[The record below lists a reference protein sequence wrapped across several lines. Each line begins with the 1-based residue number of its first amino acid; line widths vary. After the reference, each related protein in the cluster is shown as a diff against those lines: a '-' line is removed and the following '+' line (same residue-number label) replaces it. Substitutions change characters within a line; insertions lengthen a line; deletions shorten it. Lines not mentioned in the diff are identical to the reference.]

1 MLNSDPELECGRR
14 IAKYFENYGIFNQI
28 QLTLRGTL
36 PDSVPLTPIGL
47 NGGRLA
53 EAIEDMICEED
64 GDRMFG
70 SMYIGR
76 YIRAYRLGFRYF
88 CECSVKDK
96 GEFECPDDTAGD

>member
-1 MLNSDPELECGRR
+1 MIQNLECGRR
-14 IAKYFENYGIFNQI
+14 IAKYFENYGIFQPNT
-28 QLTLRGTL
+28 LTLRGTL

-70 SMYIGR
+70 SMYMDDIF
-76 YIRAYRLGFRYF
+76 RAYRLGFRYF

-96 GEFECPDDTAGD
+96 VNSSVPMTRQVI